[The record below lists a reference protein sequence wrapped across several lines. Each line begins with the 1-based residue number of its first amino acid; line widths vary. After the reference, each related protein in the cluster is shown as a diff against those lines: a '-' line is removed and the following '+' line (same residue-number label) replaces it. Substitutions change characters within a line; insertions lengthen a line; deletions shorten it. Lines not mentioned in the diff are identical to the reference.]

1 MSSSAPL
8 WLDEPAREYGRLAG
22 DETVDVGVIGG
33 GVTGL
38 ACARVLARAGLVVRV
53 LEARRIGSGASGRN
67 GGFAL
72 RGTSAP
78 YDRARLP
85 DVMRLTE
92 EALVHIRGL
101 AGDAFRAVGSLRVAV
116 GDEELVALRAEHDAL
131 AEDGFGVEWRERD
144 ELPPVLRGLAA
155 GGIFHPTDGAFEQ
168 GAWIRRLAALA
179 CDAGARLAEET
190 AVTAINATSAQTAAG
205 TVRAGRLVIAT
216 DGYTDGLVPELDVAV
231 VAVRGQVL
239 ATEPLP
245 ERLLPCPIYARWG
258 YDYMQQLADRRLV
271 VGGQRD
277 ADLEG
282 ETTRVERTT
291 DGIQALIEA
300 HARSVFGVLPRVTH
314 RWAGLMGF
322 TDDYLPLVGELPGR
336 PAIWVSVGYS
346 GHGNVLGFACGEAV
360 ARAILGDPD
369 PRLVPLSPERIQAAP
384 PPA

>member
-1 MSSSAPL
+1 
-8 WLDEPAREYGRLAG
+8 
-22 DETVDVGVIGG
+22 VDVAVIGG

-38 ACARVLARAGLVVRV
+38 ACARVLARAGLSVRV

-85 DVMRLTE
+85 ELMRLTE
-92 EALVHIRGL
+92 EALLRIREL
-101 AGDAFRAVGSLRVAV
+101 AGDAFHAVGSLRVAV
-116 GDEELVALRAEHDAL
+116 DDEELAALRAEHDAL
-131 AEDGFGVEWRERD
+131 AEDGFEVEWRGPDR
-144 ELPPVLRGLAA
+144 LPAVLRPYAH

-179 CDAGARLAEET
+179 GGAGARLAEDS
-190 AVTAINATSAQTAAG
+190 AVTALDATSARTAAG
-205 TVRAGRLVIAT
+205 AVRAGRLVVAT
-216 DGYTDGLVPELDVAV
+216 DGYTRGLVPELDAAV

-239 ATEPLP
+239 ATEPLQ

-258 YDYMQQLADRRLV
+258 YDYMQQLAYGRLV
-271 VGGQRD
+271 VGGRRD

-282 ETTRVERTT
+282 ETTSVEETT
-291 DGIQALIEA
+291 VRIQELIEA
-300 HARSVFGVLPRVTH
+300 HARSVFGDLPPVTH

-322 TDDYLPLVGELPGR
+322 TEDYLPLVGELPDR
-336 PAIWVSVGYS
+336 PGIWVSVGYS

-369 PRLVPLSPERIQAAP
+369 PRVAPFSPGRIPAARPLA
-384 PPA
+384 